1 MPPNHNIRHFF
12 KGISSLFRVSGH
24 EHDQMCRILLGL
36 VIDAPLLNGL
46 SNICL
51 VVPVRALFDF
61 LYLAQLSVHSD
72 DTLDLLED
80 ALKRFHNNKA
90 IFLDFG
96 IQENFNLPKLHFA
109 NHYIEMIKRYG
120 TTDNVNTQYTEWL
133 HIDFAKDAYD
143 ATNHKDE
150 FTQMTLWLERKEKIL
165 RHNQFIQWQLTGCR
179 TSQTQIWTLPGLELD
194 HSLRLTKHPTVRA
207 ESLDTIIND
216 YGATHFRNAL
226 VCYLV
231 LANDPNLT
239 RQQVERKI
247 WGVRLLFVCLPVWHR
262 LKFLHTDHYTGLD
275 STSDIIHSQPA
286 KMLSGKHIPAHFDTA
301 WIAEDGLAGD
311 IGVEGF

>member
-1 MPPNHNIRHFF
+1 
-12 KGISSLFRVSGH
+12 
-24 EHDQMCRILLGL
+24 MCRILLGL

-46 SNICL
+46 SKICL
-51 VVPVRALFDF
+51 VAPVRALFDF

-96 IQENFNLPKLHFA
+96 IRENFNLPKLHFA

-120 TTDNVNTQYTEWL
+120 TMDNVNTQYTEWL

-165 RHNQFIQWQLTGCR
+165 RHNQFIQW
-179 TSQTQIWTLPGLELD
+179 
-194 HSLRLTKHPTVRA
+194 
-207 ESLDTIIND
+207 
-216 YGATHFRNAL
+216 
-226 VCYLV
+226 
-231 LANDPNLT
+231 
-239 RQQVERKI
+239 
-247 WGVRLLFVCLPVWHR
+247 
-262 LKFLHTDHYTGLD
+262 
-275 STSDIIHSQPA
+275 
-286 KMLSGKHIPAHFDTA
+286 
-301 WIAEDGLAGD
+301 
-311 IGVEGF
+311 